1 MKKLNLMLIFLFAT
15 AALLLLPQV
24 SLAAVYHPSAQ
35 QKVQHA
41 AYSPGTTYYSFSSI
55 ATTGSTAGTIGAVNL
70 EGGLT
75 LHINADG
82 TFIGTIVVNPSSIA
96 NVVGSFQS
104 DGSIQFNV
112 LRPFTGGSVW
122 QGTAQPQK
130 NGEFV
135 GTFTISNVG
144 ITLRSGSW
152 AIVPVQDPTQ
162 VTAFDVSAIISAGP
176 DQGMPYGG
184 VVILDQSGVGTF
196 RTPYGNVVPVTAQ
209 ISQGTITIAFS
220 WNNVQLVT
228 ATGTSS
234 TIGTVVKYT
243 GTFVGPRSGD
253 SGNWTGYPFTFAS

>member
-15 AALLLLPQV
+15 GALLLLPQV
-24 SLAAVYHPSAQ
+24 SLAAAYHPGAQ
-35 QKVQHA
+35 QKVQPA

-55 ATTGSTAGTIGAVNL
+55 ATTGSTAGTIGAANS

-75 LHINADG
+75 LYINADG
-82 TFIGTIVVNPSSIA
+82 TFTGTIVKNPSSITRTA
-96 NVVGSFQS
+96 GSFQP
-104 DGSIQFNV
+104 DGNIQLNI
-112 LRPFTGGSVW
+112 PFGLGTTW

-135 GTFTISNVG
+135 GTFTVSNVG
-144 ITLRSGSW
+144 ITSRSGSW

-253 SGNWTGYPFTFAS
+253 SGNWTGYPFIFAS